1 MPNSSGR
8 PSAPRRTSSK
18 WIVVLAVL
26 MSVAAAYGRSNE
38 HRTTAPQEQGSLSP
52 RPDRAAFMRQHFD
65 LAMAVH
71 EALVRGELAVARQ
84 KASDLAARP
93 DPQDLPDSA
102 APYLATM
109 RLAAARAA
117 AADQVE
123 DLAAAS
129 AAMLATCGDCHRAVG
144 TMPAHALPPSPTIGG
159 QVGHMLT
166 HQQAVD
172 LMVQGLTVP
181 SAWLWENGAV
191 ALERAPLRKI
201 ASAAN
206 QKLSKD
212 LLEAEQRV
220 HYLATRA
227 RFAADQRSRVYVYGE
242 LAQSCATCH
251 SRRKGDIDP
260 W

>member
-1 MPNSSGR
+1 MKP
-8 PSAPRRTSSK
+8 PSNFTRWA
-18 WIVVLAVL
+18 VLIVL
-26 MSVAAAYGRSNE
+26 MSVAAAYAGPGTGRP
-38 HRTTAPQEQGSLSP
+38 TP
-52 RPDRAAFMRQHFD
+52 RPQQRSLTPRADRAAFMRQHFD

-71 EALVRGELAVARQ
+71 EDLVRGELEAARQ
-84 KASDLAARP
+84 KASALAGRP
-93 DPQDLPDSA
+93 DPQDLPDAA

-117 AADQVE
+117 AAPQLE
-123 DLAAAS
+123 DLAAAT

-144 TMPAHALPPSPTIGG
+144 TMPSNALPPSPTIGG

-181 SAWLWENGAV
+181 SAWLWQQGAV
-191 ALERAPLRKI
+191 ALEQAPRKAVS
-201 ASAAN
+201 ASN

-212 LLEAEQRV
+212 LLEVERSV

-227 RFAADQRSRVYVYGE
+227 RSAEDQRSRVYVYSE
-242 LAQSCATCH
+242 VALSCATCH